1 MTQKLPIGI
10 QTLSKIREDDYLY
23 IDKTQ
28 IAYDLINSYQ
38 YIFLARPRRFG
49 KSLFLDTLKSIF
61 EGRKELFNGLFI
73 ENKHNFDVPYPVIHI
88 SFSGELFNKDGI
100 VQAFQDIIRYNQDR
114 LGIECEPQ
122 QNPSS
127 CFKTLITKAHKKY
140 QQRVVILIDEY
151 DKPLLDNI
159 TNKDMAN
166 YARDMLRGFYSVIK
180 DNDQHIKFVFITGV
194 SKFSKVS
201 LFSGLNNLRDISLD
215 ARFGNICGYTQND
228 IETSFKPFLQ
238 GVDLAELKLW
248 YNGYN
253 FLQDKV
259 YNPFDILLF
268 CDEQH
273 IYKNYWF
280 STGTP
285 TFLIELIKKNN
296 YYLPKLDD
304 VQVGEEILD
313 SFDIDNINLEV
324 LLLQSGY
331 LTIDKV
337 IPNPLGG
344 SLYSLTIPNKE
355 IRLSLNGAILDL
367 FLASPSERVTH
378 QQSGFRALF
387 AGKPDDFKQA
397 LEAMFASIPYENF
410 TNNNLPA
417 YEGFYASVIYIYLC
431 SMGVPVSTEQSTN
444 KGRLDMS
451 ILINNNRYIF
461 EFKVGTENALAQ
473 IKANQYHHRYLNE
486 GSNIY
491 LVGINFDEQARNITE
506 FKWEAVRS
514 QESEDRGQRTE
525 VRSQRSRTD
534 T

>member
-61 EGRKELFNGLFI
+61 EGRKELFKGLFI

-100 VQAFQDIIRYNQDR
+100 IQAFQDIIRYNQDR

-268 CDEQH
+268 CDNNNH
-273 IYKNYWF
+273 IYEDHWF

-304 VQVGEEILD
+304 VQVGKELLD

-324 LLLQSGY
+324 LLFQSGY

-344 SLYSLTIPNKE
+344 RLYSLTIPNKE

-387 AGKPDDFKQA
+387 AGKPDDFKQT

-491 LVGINFDEQARNITE
+491 LVGINFYEAARNITG
-506 FKWEAVRS
+506 FKWEKI
-514 QESEDRGQRTE
+514 DN
-525 VRSQRSRTD
+525 
-534 T
+534 